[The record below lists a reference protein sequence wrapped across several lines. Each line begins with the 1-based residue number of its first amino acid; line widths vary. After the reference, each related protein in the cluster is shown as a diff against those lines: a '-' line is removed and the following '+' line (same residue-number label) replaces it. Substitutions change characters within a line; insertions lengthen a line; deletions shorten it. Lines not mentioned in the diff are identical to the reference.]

1 MDGSPSLIIFRHS
14 GYNMIVPRELEFE
27 SLSASSRATIGR
39 QRMRLS
45 AVAML
50 VASLVVFGLFAG
62 QARASGSAAHDQYTP
77 PSVPG
82 QHQST
87 PPGAQASVPI
97 AAPTSGGSTLP
108 FTGLSLLRV
117 VLLGVALLLLGVALR
132 RGVPRRGP

>member
-1 MDGSPSLIIFRHS
+1 MDGSPNLIIFRGS
-14 GYNMIVPRELEFE
+14 GYKIIVPRELDFE
-27 SLSASSRATIGR
+27 SLSAPSRHRTSQR
-39 QRMRLS
+39 RMRLP
-45 AVAML
+45 ALAIL
-50 VASLVVFGLFAG
+50 VASMVAFGLLAG

-77 PSVPG
+77 PSVPS

-87 PPGAQASVPI
+87 PPGAQASGSL

-117 VLLGVALLLLGVALR
+117 VLLGVVLLVLGVLLR

>member
-1 MDGSPSLIIFRHS
+1 VDGSPNLIIFRGS
-14 GYNMIVPRELEFE
+14 GYKIIVPRELDFE
-27 SLSASSRATIGR
+27 SLSAHSRHRISQR
-39 QRMRLS
+39 RMRLP
-45 AVAML
+45 ALAIL
-50 VASLVVFGLFAG
+50 VAAVVFGLFAG

-77 PSVPG
+77 PPVPS

-87 PPGAQASVPI
+87 PPGAQASAPL

-117 VLLGVALLLLGVALR
+117 VLLGVVLLVLGVLLR